1 MVDHTV
7 RLSWGL
13 VARVPMFAVVGLHR
27 IGQQDPAVQ
36 RIIELGAT
44 VSQAMKGADC
54 ATNRLGG
61 RLTGSD
67 ACLVAT
73 DRSLWRPVPLD
84 PLGHVHS

>member
-13 VARVPMFAVVGLHR
+13 VARVPVFAVAGLPR
-27 IGQQDPAVQ
+27 IGQQDSLVD
-36 RIIELGAT
+36 RIIKLGAT
-44 VSQAMKGADC
+44 DSQAMEGADC

>member
-44 VSQAMKGADC
+44 VSQAMKGAAC
-54 ATNRLGG
+54 AANRLGG

-67 ACLVAT
+67 AYLAAT
-73 DRSLWRPVPLD
+73 DFSRWLRIPLD
-84 PLGHVHS
+84 PFGHVHS